1 MEVNMFSVG
10 IDLGGTNIAVGVV
23 DKKGNI
29 LAKVS
34 IPTENSRNHG
44 EIIADMAK
52 ASKDAIEK
60 AGLNVSDIDGIGI
73 GSPGTVDS
81 ENGII
86 VYANNLKFENVPMRQ
101 ELGSHIDLPVYI
113 SNDANCAALGETS
126 DAGAAK
132 GYKNVV
138 LITLGTGVGGG
149 IIIDGKIYEG
159 NYSAGAELGHSLMVL
174 DGEMCT
180 CGRKGCWEAYAS
192 ATALVRQTKS
202 AMQNDRNSIMWELT
216 KGEINNAGG
225 RTAFDAS
232 RKGDE
237 SGLKVVNN
245 YIKYVSEGLVD
256 MINIF
261 RPEIVLLGGGVSN
274 EGEYLF
280 SPVREYVGK
289 YTYGGSRTPVPPV
302 MKAKLGNDAGII
314 GSAMLVK

>member
-1 MEVNMFSVG
+1 MYSIG

-23 DKKGNI
+23 DESGNI
-29 LAKVS
+29 LSKVS
-34 IPTENSRNHG
+34 IPTENSRNYK

-52 ASKDAIEK
+52 ASKDAMSK
-60 AGLNVSDIDGIGI
+60 AGLDISELKGIGI

-81 ENGII
+81 EKGII
-86 VYANNLKFENVPMRQ
+86 VYANNLKFENVPMRE
-101 ELGSHIDLPVYI
+101 ELRTHIDLPVYI

-159 NYSAGAELGHSLMVL
+159 NYSAGAELGHSLIAL
-174 DGEMCT
+174 DGELCT

-192 ATALVRQTKS
+192 ATALVKQTVL
-202 AMQNDRNSIMWELT
+202 AMEKDKNSLMWEFAAGDV
-216 KGEINNAGG
+216 KKAGG

-232 RKGDE
+232 RKGDKKALE
-237 SGLKVVNN
+237 VVGN
-245 YIKYVSEGLVD
+245 YIKYVSEGLID

-280 SPVREYVGK
+280 TPVREYVGK

-302 MKAKLGNDAGII
+302 MKAGLGNDAGII
-314 GSAMLVK
+314 GAAMLVN

>member
-1 MEVNMFSVG
+1 MYSVG

-23 DKKGNI
+23 DEKGNI
-29 LAKVS
+29 ISKTS
-34 IPTENSRNHG
+34 IPTDNSRNYK
-44 EIIADMAK
+44 EIIKDMAR
-52 ASKDAIEK
+52 ASFDAIEK
-60 AGLNVSDIDGIGI
+60 AGLNISDIDGIGI

-86 VYANNLKFENVPMRQ
+86 VYANNLKFENVPMRE
-101 ELGSHIDLPVYI
+101 ELNSHIGLPIFI
-113 SNDANCAALGETS
+113 SNDANYAALGETS
-126 DAGAAK
+126 DAGAA
-132 GYKNVV
+132 GGFKNVV

-159 NYSAGAELGHSLMVL
+159 SYSAGAELGHSLLLL
-174 DGEMCT
+174 DGEKCT
-180 CGRKGCWEAYAS
+180 CGRNGCWEAYAS
-192 ATALVRQTKS
+192 ATALVRQTRV
-202 AMQNDRNSIMWELT
+202 AMEKNKDSLMWEIT
-216 KGEINNAGG
+216 NHQINNAGG
-225 RTAFDAS
+225 RTAFDAA
-232 RKGDE
+232 RKGDKA
-237 SGLKVVNN
+237 GLEVVNN

-289 YTYGGSRTPVPPV
+289 YTYGGSRTPIPPV

-314 GSAMLVK
+314 GAAMLVK

>member
-1 MEVNMFSVG
+1 MFSVG

-23 DKKGNI
+23 DEKGNI
-29 LAKVS
+29 LSKVS
-34 IPTENSRNHG
+34 TPTDNSRSHK
-44 EIIADMAK
+44 EIIADMAN

-60 AGLNVSDIDGIGI
+60 AGLSISDISGIGI

-86 VYANNLKFENVPMRQ
+86 VYANNLKFENVPMRE
-101 ELGSHIDLPVYI
+101 ELCSHINLPIFI

-132 GYKNVV
+132 GLKNVV

-159 NYSAGAELGHSLMVL
+159 NYSAGAELGHSLLVL
-174 DGEMCT
+174 DGEKCT
-180 CGRKGCWEAYAS
+180 CGRSGCWEAYAS
-192 ATALVRQTKS
+192 ATALVRQTKK
-202 AMQNDRNSIMWELT
+202 AMEDDKDSLMWEIT
-216 KGEINNAGG
+216 AGEIKNAGG

-232 RKGDE
+232 RKGDK
-237 SGLKVVNN
+237 SGLKVVTN

-261 RPEIVLLGGGVSN
+261 RPEILLLGGGVSN

-289 YTYGGSRTPVPPV
+289 YTYGGNRTPVPPV
-302 MKAKLGNDAGII
+302 MKARLGNDAGII
-314 GSAMLVK
+314 GAAMLVK